1 MGADTLTGGAGV
13 DRFRYSTEAEVLGDV
28 ITDFKAGGAD
38 RIDFQLMDANTGAIG
53 NQTFA
58 FRGTLAFTGAGQ
70 VRYEVRG
77 ADTYVFGN
85 TNADVTTAE
94 FQLVLSNYNQPLV
107 GADFVL

>member
-1 MGADTLTGGAGV
+1 
-13 DRFRYSTEAEVLGDV
+13 
-28 ITDFKAGGAD
+28 
-38 RIDFQLMDANTGAIG
+38 MDANTGAIG

-58 FRGTLAFTGAGQ
+58 FRATLAFTGAGQ
-70 VRYEVRG
+70 LRYEVRG

-85 TNADVTTAE
+85 TNADATTAE